1 MKKNCLMRNDKAQ
14 VLGLPMYLIII
25 MIVAVAVIAAV
36 IFMMPQGNQ
45 MMDARI
51 KTGSAQASTGTD
63 ASNNAIFNSFTVTVK
78 VTTKGEYNE
87 PIKDA
92 TVRISGYHGIGE
104 GETNS
109 NGVATFDVAGCELPA
124 GVNSGSLTMTVKA
137 EGYED
142 FKDDSAVELVR

>member
-1 MKKNCLMRNDKAQ
+1 MKKNSFKRNEKAQ

-36 IFMMPQGNQ
+36 IFMMPQGSQ

-51 KTGSAQASTGTD
+51 KTGSAQASSSTD
-63 ASNNAIFNSFTVTVK
+63 ADNNAVFSTFTVTVK

-87 PIKDA
+87 PIKEA
-92 TVRISGYHGIGE
+92 TVRISGYGGIGE

-109 NGVATFDVAGCELPA
+109 NGEATFTVSGCELPS
-124 GVNSGSLTMTVKA
+124 GINSGNLKMTVKA

-142 FKDDSAVELVR
+142 FEDDTAVELVR